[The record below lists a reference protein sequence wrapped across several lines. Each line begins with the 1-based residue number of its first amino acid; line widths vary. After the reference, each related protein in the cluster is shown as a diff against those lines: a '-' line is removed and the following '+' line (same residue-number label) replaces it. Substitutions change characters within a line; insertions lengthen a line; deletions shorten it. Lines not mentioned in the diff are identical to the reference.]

1 MGFYKL
7 SAVAEELLQDILK
20 AENPV
25 QLLCDRFKG
34 LDHRADEEFRSI
46 IRELRENGYI
56 SLNWADNV
64 PYRVVINPSARVYF
78 EQKKEAEERVAST
91 TVIDQSI
98 HIGNGN
104 KFKNVTVGHSKNK
117 DSEEGKRK
125 NIVERHPIITS
136 VVISIVT
143 GLVLMFSFW
152 ENIIQWIEGLF

>member
-7 SAVAEELLQDILK
+7 SAVAEELLQDILTD
-20 AENPV
+20 ENPV
-25 QLLCDRFKG
+25 QLLRDRFKG

-56 SLNWADNV
+56 SLSWADNL

-78 EQKKEAEERVAST
+78 EQKREAEERVAST
-91 TVIDQSI
+91 TFIDQSI
-98 HIGNGN
+98 HIGDGN
-104 KFKNVTVGHSKNK
+104 KFKHVRVGHSKDERSE
-117 DSEEGKRK
+117 DSKRK

-136 VVISIVT
+136 AIISLLV

-152 ENIIQWIEGLF
+152 GNIIQWIEGLF